1 MVAGKMSDTDFA
13 RVTGY
18 EGFIDIIDEEWQ
30 NDVLS
35 DEELE
40 VIEQGDTELDEVM
53 DPVQEC
59 TSEVKDGGEGGEVVW
74 DDLGLDQ
81 FRD

>member
-1 MVAGKMSDTDFA
+1 MSDTDFA

-18 EGFIDIIDEEWQ
+18 EGFIDVIDEEWQ

-40 VIEQGDTELDEVM
+40 VIEQDDTELDEVM

-59 TSEVKDGGEGGEVVW
+59 SSEAEGGREGGEAAW
-74 DDLGLDQ
+74 DDLALDL

>member
-1 MVAGKMSDTDFA
+1 MSDTDFA

-18 EGFIDIIDEEWQ
+18 ERFIDIIDEEWQ

-35 DEELE
+35 DEELD
-40 VIEQGDTELDEVM
+40 VTEQDDIELDEVM

-59 TSEVKDGGEGGEVVW
+59 TSEVEGGREGGEAVW
-74 DDLGLDQ
+74 DDLGLDL